1 MPGKHLRFRS
11 SAVVAA
17 AIAAVLLSAPPA
29 PATAQK
35 GGRAATYYEDALARY
50 ARQDAA
56 GAIIQLKNALREEP
70 NSLPSLVLLGKALLD
85 TGEPVGAEES
95 FAKALQLG
103 VDRSEVAVPMAQAL
117 VDQAKFA
124 AVLERFPAE
133 SVPASRRAELL
144 VLRGQAHK
152 GLGDLAAAATAF
164 EAALGADR
172 RSVNATLAL
181 ADMRARQGK
190 WGEAE
195 SLVDQGLVH
204 ASADARLLALGGALA
219 LGRGDMAK
227 ALAAY
232 DKAVAANPR
241 YLNARV
247 ARASILLQLGRLDAA
262 FSDLE
267 QLKKDHPTDPR
278 VNQLRA
284 RYFARRGDDRAAREA
299 LRETVAAIDTAR
311 RDSLKQRAPES
322 LLMAGVAYAELQE
335 REKAR
340 SYLEDYLRIE
350 PRHPGARK
358 VLGSVLLAQGD
369 TLTALAALEEA
380 NRRQPDDPEILSLI
394 AAAYAARRQYQTA
407 TRYLEE
413 AVKASGG
420 APAMEA
426 ALGLGL
432 LQQGRTELGIQN
444 LERAVAKD
452 PGNVEASVTLT
463 VAYLK
468 RGDSKRALAV
478 AEQVSKRAASN
489 PVGQNLLGMARE
501 AAGDRKAARTAYE
514 RALQLEPGL
523 LASAFNLARLDTA
536 DGAYDAARRR
546 LGAILKD
553 RPREAQAMMEFARV
567 EEAAGRLDEAT
578 RWLEKVRALQRK
590 NENAVAWLVDL
601 YLRTRDR
608 DKALAVAREA
618 EGAMP
623 DNPIVLAALGRAQ
636 LAVGDQ
642 KNAQLVFTRLSR
654 LAGAEPATLVAV
666 GWLQL
671 QASDPRGA
679 AYTAEKA
686 LNARPDLLPAQ
697 ALLIE
702 IDLRSGDLS
711 KAEQRA
717 KAVLAKNPGSP
728 LGNRLV
734 ADVAMA
740 RKSYPQAIEGYRKA
754 LASDPSTEG
763 ALRLYRAY
771 VQSGAASKGNE
782 FMQGWIKERPK
793 DVVAV
798 RALAEGRL
806 ATGDLKGAR
815 AGYETV
821 LKLAGEDPVLLN
833 NLATILAR
841 DGDRDALQYAE
852 RAHRLAPN
860 DAFIQDTLGWVLVEQ
875 GRVQEGLQHLREAR
889 LRNSG
894 NPEIR
899 YHLAA
904 ALAKA
909 GRRDEAR
916 TELEPLIRDGTAF
929 PGAEDA
935 RRLWQTLAAK

>member
-1 MPGKHLRFRS
+1 M
-11 SAVVAA
+11 
-17 AIAAVLLSAPPA
+17 
-29 PATAQK
+29 
-35 GGRAATYYEDALARY
+35 
-50 ARQDAA
+50 
-56 GAIIQLKNALREEP
+56 
-70 NSLPSLVLLGKALLD
+70 LLGKALLE

-117 VDQAKFA
+117 VEQAKFA

-144 VLRGQAHK
+144 VLRGEAHK
-152 GLGDLAAAATAF
+152 GLGDLAAATAAF
-164 EAALGADR
+164 EAAHAADP

-181 ADMRARQGK
+181 ADVRARQGK

-195 SLVDQGLVH
+195 SLVDQGIAH
-204 ASADARLLALGGALA
+204 APADARLLALRGALA
-219 LGRGDMAK
+219 MGRGDAEK
-227 ALAAY
+227 ALAFY
-232 DKAVAANPR
+232 EKAVAANPR
-241 YLNARV
+241 YLSARV
-247 ARASILLQLGRLDAA
+247 ARASLLLQLGRLDAA
-262 FSDLE
+262 SSDLV

-284 RYFARRGDDRAAREA
+284 RYFARRGDDRAVREA
-299 LRETVAAIDTAR
+299 LRETVAAIDSAR
-311 RDSLKQRAPES
+311 RDSLKRRAPES
-322 LLMAGVAYAELQE
+322 LLIAGVAYAELQE

-358 VLGSVLLAQGD
+358 VLGGVLLAQGD
-369 TLTALAALEEA
+369 TLAALSALEEA
-380 NRRQPDDPEILSLI
+380 NRRAPGDPETLSLI
-394 AAAYAARRQYQTA
+394 AAAYTARRQYQTA
-407 TRYLEE
+407 TTYLEE

-420 APAMEA
+420 APAMQA

-432 LQQGRTELGIQN
+432 LQQGRFDLGVQN

-452 PGNVEASVTLT
+452 AGNVEAAVTLT

-468 RGDSKRALAV
+468 RGDTKRALAV
-478 AEQVSKRAASN
+478 AEQLSQQAPKN
-489 PVGQNLLGMARE
+489 PVAQNLLGMARG
-501 AAGDRKAARTAYE
+501 AAGDRKGARAAYE
-514 RALQLEPGL
+514 RALQLEPSL
-523 LASAFNLARLDTA
+523 LAPAFNLARLDAA

-546 LGAILKD
+546 LAALLKD

-567 EEAAGRLDEAT
+567 EESAGRLDEAI

-590 NENAVAWLVDL
+590 NEDAVAGLVDL

-618 EGAMP
+618 EGSMP
-623 DNPIVLAALGRAQ
+623 DNPTVLAALGRAQ

-642 KNAQLVFTRLSR
+642 KNAQVVFARMSR
-654 LAGAEPATLVAV
+654 LANAEPAALVTV

-671 QASDPRGA
+671 QANDSRGA

-697 ALLIE
+697 ALLVE
-702 IDLRSGDLS
+702 IDMRSGDLS

-740 RKSYPQAIEGYRKA
+740 RKSYPQAIEGYRNA
-754 LASDPSTEG
+754 LSKDPSTEG

-798 RALAEGRL
+798 RALAEGQL

-833 NLATILAR
+833 NIATILAR
-841 DGDRDALQYAE
+841 EGDRGALQYAE
-852 RAHRLAPN
+852 RAYRLAPN
-860 DAFIQDTLGWVLVEQ
+860 DASIQDTLGWVLVEQ
-875 GRVQEGLQHLREAR
+875 GRVQDGLQHLREAR
-889 LRNSG
+889 LRNSN

-929 PGAEDA
+929 AGAEDA